1 MKFFTILVSLILI
14 SGCATIQKK
23 REEKEKKGTFYDI
36 EFRKEYVEKNADLKE
51 KEKKEIL
58 EGNIPEGFTKKQ
70 VKELLGSPY
79 DIYVSDTKMMEVW
92 FYKDWYVGFD
102 REGRVVKFG
111 KFIKEEEKKD

>member
-1 MKFFTILVSLILI
+1 MKFFTILLSLILI
-14 SGCATIQKK
+14 SGCATIQNKK
-23 REEKEKKGTFYDI
+23 EEKKDTFYDI
-36 EFRKEYVEKNADLKE
+36 EFRKEYVEKHANLNE

-79 DIYVSDTKMMEVW
+79 DIYVSDTGMMEVW

-102 REGRVVKFG
+102 KEGRVVKFG
-111 KFIKEEEKKD
+111 KFIKD